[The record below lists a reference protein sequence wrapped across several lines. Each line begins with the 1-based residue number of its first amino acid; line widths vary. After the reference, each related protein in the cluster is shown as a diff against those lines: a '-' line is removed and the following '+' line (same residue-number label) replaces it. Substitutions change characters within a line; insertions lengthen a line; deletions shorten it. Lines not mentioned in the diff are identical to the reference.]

1 MVGPFNMPLI
11 TFATCRAFLYT
22 QMRRI
27 ARGGRGCNRS
37 AEGAFS
43 LNRFSLCW
51 FGCVRVT
58 VKLNT
63 LHNNEMYNTFCTLDE
78 QRMQSWP
85 AGTSLPAT
93 GAEAAGSG
101 ADAGS
106 HALLADENNGVCT
119 ALHKL
124 PRININFYATK
135 AAAAAGNSGGSR
147 CSNNSRNN
155 NGNKRRLSPASAAKY
170 AAVFHIATTL

>member
-1 MVGPFNMPLI
+1 M
-11 TFATCRAFLYT
+11 
-22 QMRRI
+22 
-27 ARGGRGCNRS
+27 
-37 AEGAFS
+37 
-43 LNRFSLCW
+43 
-51 FGCVRVT
+51 T

-63 LHNNEMYNTFCTLDE
+63 LHNNEMYCTLDE

-101 ADAGS
+101 ADAGAGS

-135 AAAAAGNSGGSR
+135 AAAAAGSR
-147 CSNNSRNN
+147 CSNNSSRNN

-170 AAVFHIATTL
+170 AAVFHIATTTVNVMHIIP

>member
-27 ARGGRGCNRS
+27 ARGVGEPSVWIDLHFVGL
-37 AEGAFS
+37 GACVWLS
-43 LNRFSLCW
+43 NWTLC
-51 FGCVRVT
+51 T
-58 VKLNT
+58 IMK
-63 LHNNEMYNTFCTLDE
+63 CTLDE

-101 ADAGS
+101 ADADS

-135 AAAAAGNSGGSR
+135 AAAAAGSR
-147 CSNNSRNN
+147 CSNNSSNRNN

-170 AAVFHIATTL
+170 AAFFHIATTTVNVMHIIP

>member
-1 MVGPFNMPLI
+1 M
-11 TFATCRAFLYT
+11 
-22 QMRRI
+22 
-27 ARGGRGCNRS
+27 
-37 AEGAFS
+37 
-43 LNRFSLCW
+43 
-51 FGCVRVT
+51 
-58 VKLNT
+58 K
-63 LHNNEMYNTFCTLDE
+63 CTLDE

-101 ADAGS
+101 ADAGAGS

-135 AAAAAGNSGGSR
+135 AAAAAGSR
-147 CSNNSRNN
+147 CSNNSSRNN

-170 AAVFHIATTL
+170 AAVFHIPTTVNVMHIIP

>member
-1 MVGPFNMPLI
+1 
-11 TFATCRAFLYT
+11 
-22 QMRRI
+22 
-27 ARGGRGCNRS
+27 
-37 AEGAFS
+37 
-43 LNRFSLCW
+43 
-51 FGCVRVT
+51 
-58 VKLNT
+58 
-63 LHNNEMYNTFCTLDE
+63 
-78 QRMQSWP
+78 MQSWP

-101 ADAGS
+101 ADACAGS

-135 AAAAAGNSGGSR
+135 AAAAAGSR
-147 CSNNSRNN
+147 CSNNSSSRNN

-170 AAVFHIATTL
+170 AAVFHIATTTVNVMHIIP